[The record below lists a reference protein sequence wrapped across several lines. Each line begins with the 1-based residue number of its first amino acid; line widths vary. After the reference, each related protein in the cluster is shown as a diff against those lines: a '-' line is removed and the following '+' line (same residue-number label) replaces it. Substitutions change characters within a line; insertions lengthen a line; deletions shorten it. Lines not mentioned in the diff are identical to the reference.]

1 MARLRTTHVFA
12 GVAVSDFAVACDWYE
27 RLFDAPPDAFPTE
40 GEAIWHTAQSASIYI
55 TTDRARAGRA
65 LLTLAVKSLDDQRID
80 LARRGLPFDD
90 GAELNGLPRLIVT
103 DPDGNTIKLF
113 EDPADP

>member
-1 MARLRTTHVFA
+1 LRTTHVFA

-27 RLFDAPPDAFPTE
+27 RLFDGAPDVFPTE
-40 GEAIWHTAQSASIYI
+40 GEAIWHAGQSASVYI

-65 LLTLAVKSLDDQRID
+65 LLTLAVKSLADQRVG

-90 GAELNGLPRLIVT
+90 GAERNGLPRLIVT

-113 EDPADP
+113 EDPAADP